1 MKRILVGLAMAVV
14 SLALSN
20 CVLAQSSPFAGTWK
34 LNVAKSKFEGGPAP
48 KSLTRTVTAVG
59 GGLKYA
65 FEGVT
70 GDGSKVS
77 YSFTSKLDGTDAPV
91 SGEGMPGGADAVSL
105 QKVGENKTEG
115 TMKKGGKEVGT
126 ATSEVSKDGKTTTVT
141 TTAKTADG
149 KEIKATSVYD
159 KQ

>member
-1 MKRILVGLAMAVV
+1 MKRILYGLAMVVV
-14 SLALSN
+14 SAALSN
-20 CVLAQSSPFAGTWK
+20 GLMAQTSPFVGTWK

-48 KSLTRTVTAVG
+48 KSLTRTVTAEG

-70 GDGSKVS
+70 ADGSKVS
-77 YSFTSKLDGTDAPV
+77 YSFTSKLDGTDSAV
-91 SGEGMPGGADAVSL
+91 NGSGMPAGADTVALKKTSATT
-105 QKVGENKTEG
+105 TEG
-115 TMKKGGKEVGT
+115 TMKKGGKEVGK
-126 ATSEVSKDGKTTTVT
+126 ASSELSKDGKTTTVV

-149 KEIKATSVYD
+149 KELKATSVYE